1 MNSPGNTE
9 HGASPGRG
17 SLEENMAFLR
27 RQPVFADI
35 PLEMLR
41 LYAYLSQR
49 ERFQK
54 DEPIIRQGEPGDR
67 MYLIMTGTVA
77 VCEEYKGREYRL
89 QTLAADGL
97 NSFGELALLAEFDW
111 FYSARAAT
119 DVTLLS
125 ITREAFRKVLEQYSE
140 QYSEAVADIVRWRTR
155 RFIDQTHALL
165 DQLAAENLNP

>member
-9 HGASPGRG
+9 HMASPGRG

-49 ERFQK
+49 EHFQK

-77 VCEEYKGREYRL
+77 VCEEHNGREFLL
-89 QTLAADGL
+89 QTLAADGI

-111 FYSARAAT
+111 FYSARAVT

-125 ITREAFRKVLEQYSE
+125 MTREAFRKVMEQYSE
-140 QYSEAVADIVRWRTR
+140 QYSEAVADIIRWRIR
-155 RFIDQTHALL
+155 RLIDQTHTLL
-165 DQLAAENLNP
+165 DKPAAEK